1 MKTLCKTYV
10 LNSLFKVLTNQEKP
24 YPNQEKSSS
33 INLLLTNR
41 PKSFQISSAVE
52 TGLSDFH
59 KMTVTIK
66 MTTVLQISTSQR
78 SINANLRSLTA
89 HIYHVIMIIAT
100 GGFS

>member
-10 LNSLFKVLTNQEKP
+10 LNSLFKVLT
-24 YPNQEKSSS
+24 NQEKSSS

-66 MTTVLQISTSQR
+66 MTIVLQISTSQR

-89 HIYHVIMIIAT
+89 HIYNVIMIIAT

>member
-10 LNSLFKVLTNQEKP
+10 LNSLFKVLT
-24 YPNQEKSSS
+24 NQEKSSS